1 MLSKYKTTK
10 PALDEAKRQPGKP
23 CAPLRILMVLRAPL
37 GGLYRH
43 VMDLTEALSS
53 RGHQIGIV
61 MDSNLSDAQTGERL
75 RALSTPPVLG
85 VHRMPISRLLGLRDF
100 SATLKI
106 RKIADFHQVDVL
118 HGHGAK
124 GGFNARLAR
133 WGSKNRIAA
142 YTPHGGVL
150 NYERKSP
157 IGRTLRAI
165 EKVVLPLTDAMI
177 FESNFVKTSFI
188 EQIGPVPK
196 LGPVIHNGLDP
207 DEFEPLRSDLAE
219 FDFAFVGE
227 LRAVKGIA
235 FLLDALVDVRRPDG
249 TPATLLIGGGG
260 PEEGNIRAQIEKLNL
275 AGRVTMAG
283 VQPARE
289 IFARAR
295 FVVMPSLAESLP
307 YVALEAAAAQKP
319 LIATNVGGVS
329 EIFGP
334 TASHLLPASDAG
346 ALQKA
351 MQAFVDTP
359 ETALSEM
366 RKRLDWIKD
375 NFSMDRMT
383 DAIENTYYQAL
394 EQR

>member
-1 MLSKYKTTK
+1 M
-10 PALDEAKRQPGKP
+10 
-23 CAPLRILMVLRAPL
+23 PLRILMVLRAPL

-43 VMDLTEALSS
+43 VMDLTEALSV
-53 RGHQIGIV
+53 RGHQIGII
-61 MDSNLSDAQTGERL
+61 MDSILSDAQTGERL

-85 VHRMPISRLLGLRDF
+85 VHRMPISRLLGPHDI
-100 SATLKI
+100 SATRNI
-106 RKIADFHQVDVL
+106 RKIADQHEVDVL

-133 WGSKNRIAA
+133 WGSKSRIAA

-150 NYERKSP
+150 NYERKSL
-157 IGRTLRAI
+157 IGKTLRTV
-165 EKVVLPLTDAMI
+165 EKIVLPLTDAMI
-177 FESNFVKTSFI
+177 FESDFVKQSFV

-196 LGPVIHNGLDP
+196 LGPVILNGLDAA
-207 DEFEPLRSDLAE
+207 EFEPLDPASVE

-227 LRAVKGIA
+227 LRAVKGLSH
-235 FLLDALVDVRRPDG
+235 LLDALVDVKRPDG
-249 TPATLLIGGGG
+249 TPATLLIGGAG
-260 PEEGNIRAQIEKLNL
+260 PEEGNIRAQMTKLGL
-275 AGRVTMAG
+275 DKRVTLAG

-289 IFARAR
+289 IFARAH

-319 LIATNVGGVS
+319 LIATDVGGVK

-334 TASHLLPASDAG
+334 TASHLLPAADVDA
-346 ALQKA
+346 LRKA
-351 MQAFVDTP
+351 MQDYVDNP
-359 ETALSEM
+359 ASALSEM
-366 RKRLDWIKD
+366 RQRLEWIKN

-383 DAIENTYYQAL
+383 DAIEDTYYQAL